1 MSLCDRDAIAVLGRA
16 GQLRPKRVSMAPAAS
31 AMA

>member
-1 MSLCDRDAIAVLGRA
+1 MSLRDRDAIAVLGRA
-16 GQLRPKRVSMAPAAS
+16 GQLGPKRVSMGPGRV